1 MGEKLGYT
9 GKFICVSALCFVAKL
24 IVSVLTT
31 FPLAYGGPVGGV
43 STQSVAAACD
53 ALLQLCLERGTVDN
67 ISVILIVLGAP
78 VPLMH
83 QASSARTTPVA
94 TPAGAGLHDS
104 LAAAALTTPSRA
116 SARRPSYTNASSH
129 AARNTARKD
138 AEDESEI
145 DLPIFNMQMP
155 NTGSLHE
162 IFKVVDSNDKGMD
175 SPLNM
180 VAGSGRV
187 RKQLSF
193 TNP

>member
-1 MGEKLGYT
+1 
-9 GKFICVSALCFVAKL
+9 
-24 IVSVLTT
+24 
-31 FPLAYGGPVGGV
+31 V
-43 STQSVAAACD
+43 STQRVAAACD

-78 VPLMH
+78 VPLVH
-83 QASSARTTPVA
+83 QATPSARTTPVA
-94 TPAGAGLHDS
+94 TPAGLHDS

-129 AARNTARKD
+129 AGRNTARKD

-162 IFKVVDSNDKGMD
+162 IFKVVDSCDKGMD
-175 SPLNM
+175 SPLNT

>member
-1 MGEKLGYT
+1 M
-9 GKFICVSALCFVAKL
+9 
-24 IVSVLTT
+24 
-31 FPLAYGGPVGGV
+31 

-83 QASSARTTPVA
+83 HASSSSARTTPVA
-94 TPAGAGLHDS
+94 TPAGLHDS

-129 AARNTARKD
+129 AGRNTARKD

-162 IFKVVDSNDKGMD
+162 IFKVVDSSDKGMD
-175 SPLNM
+175 SPLNT

>member
-1 MGEKLGYT
+1 M
-9 GKFICVSALCFVAKL
+9 
-24 IVSVLTT
+24 
-31 FPLAYGGPVGGV
+31 GGV

-53 ALLQLCLERGTVDN
+53 GLLQLCLERGTVDN

-78 VPLMH
+78 VPLVH

-94 TPAGAGLHDS
+94 TPAGLHDS

-116 SARRPSYTNASSH
+116 SARRPSNTNASSH

-145 DLPIFNMQMP
+145 DLPIFNMQLP

-162 IFKVVDSNDKGMD
+162 IFKVVDGSDKGMD
-175 SPLNM
+175 SPLNT